1 MRPVNRLL
9 RRLLSETA
17 IYGMGAAASQ
27 VVGIILIPIYTREL
41 GTASYGVLAVMN
53 TTISL
58 SAMVA
63 GFALA
68 QAFFREYLAEA
79 TTDAARRRLVA
90 VSLTLRLALSIGAAL
105 ILLALAAPL
114 GTALVDGEDGPGLL
128 ALVALIV
135 LLDTINVIPLS
146 YLRAERRPRT
156 YVLLALLRAVLG
168 SVFIVALVVGAGLG
182 VHGALIGSAA
192 AAATTTLSGLGV
204 LAVNRRLRL
213 GWDGA
218 LARSLLVYAAPL
230 VPAAAAGW
238 ALSFADRYLLLGL
251 DGKDAV
257 GIYAAGYSIG
267 LVINVLVAQPF
278 SLMWA
283 PVKWEIYRDDP
294 AAPTSF
300 ARILTAYVVAAGFA
314 ALVVSA
320 LATDVIRWLLT
331 PAFVDA
337 RFVVPFTAFAYVL
350 YGAYTLTATGLSVM
364 ARTVQI
370 AVTVAGAAVA
380 NVALNLVLI
389 PAYGIVGAAIATFVS
404 YGLLALGSAIGS
416 DRTYPIAWQRGRVLL
431 ALALGLG
438 LGLAAVM
445 GPDHVLWR
453 LGCIAAYPL
462 LILGLRVVS
471 IAEARRLLERA

>member
-1 MRPVNRLL
+1 VNPLL
-9 RRLLSETA
+9 RRLLSESA
-17 IYGMGAAASQ
+17 IYGLGAAASQ
-27 VVGIILIPIYTREL
+27 VVGIVLIPIYAREL
-41 GTASYGVLAVMN
+41 GPSDYGVLALMN

-90 VSLTLRLALSIGAAL
+90 VSLTLRLLLSIAAAV
-105 ILLALAAPL
+105 ILLGLAAPL
-114 GTALVDGEDGPGLL
+114 GAAIVGDEDGTGLL

-146 YLRAERRPRT
+146 YLRAERRPRM
-156 YVLLALLRAVLG
+156 YVLIALIRAVLG
-168 SVFIVALVVGAGLG
+168 SVFIVILVVWAGLG

-192 AAATTTLSGLGV
+192 AAAMTTAAGLGM
-204 LAVNRRLRL
+204 LAVNRRLHL
-213 GWDGA
+213 AWDGP
-218 LARSLLVYAAPL
+218 LARALLVYAAPL

-238 ALSFADRYLLLGL
+238 ALSFSDRYLLLGL
-251 DGKDAV
+251 AGRDAV
-257 GIYAAGYSIG
+257 GVYAAGYSIG

-320 LATDVIRWLLT
+320 LATDVVRWLLT

-337 RFVVPFTAFAYVL
+337 RYVVPFTAFAYVL

-370 AVTVAGAAVA
+370 ALTVGGAAAA

-389 PAYGIVGAAIATFVS
+389 PAFGIVGAAVATLVS
-404 YGLLALGSAIGS
+404 YGLLALGSAIAS
-416 DRTYPIAWQRGRVLL
+416 DRAYPIAWQWSRVLL
-431 ALALGLG
+431 ALALGI
-438 LGLAAVM
+438 GLAVAAVI

-453 LGCIAAYPL
+453 LACIAAYPPAV
-462 LILGLRVVS
+462 LGLRIVTLG
-471 IAEARRLLERA
+471 EARRLLDR